1 MLDHINLKDIIFLD
15 IETVPAAPSYH
26 DLPAID
32 MSLWNKKSRQLRKEE
47 EDPEKLYGQAGIY
60 AEFGKIICISLGYF
74 SRLGKSATDRELRIK
89 SFSGDSEKEVL
100 ENFIETINQFYNL
113 GKHILCA
120 HNGKEFDFPY
130 LARRI
135 LVNGLKLPES
145 LDMAGKK
152 PWEVNHLDTMALWK
166 FGDYKNY
173 TSLDLLNHIFGI
185 PQSKSG
191 MDGSDV
197 CKIYW
202 EDQNLARIVA
212 YCQDDVLSVVQI
224 LLKYTG
230 RPILKETEVVI
241 C

>member
-1 MLDHINLKDIIFLD
+1 MLC
-15 IETVPAAPSYH
+15 
-26 DLPAID
+26 
-32 MSLWNKKSRQLRKEE
+32 
-47 EDPEKLYGQAGIY
+47 G
-60 AEFGKIICISLGYF
+60 
-74 SRLGKSATDRELRIK
+74 
-89 SFSGDSEKEVL
+89 
-100 ENFIETINQFYNL
+100 
-113 GKHILCA
+113 

-130 LARRI
+130 LSRRI
-135 LVNGLKLPES
+135 LINSLTLP
-145 LDMAGKK
+145 LLLNNHGKK
-152 PWEVNHLDTMALWK
+152 PWEINNLDTLDLWK

-173 TSLDLLNHIFGI
+173 TSLDLLNHLFGI

-224 LLKYTG
+224 LLKYMG